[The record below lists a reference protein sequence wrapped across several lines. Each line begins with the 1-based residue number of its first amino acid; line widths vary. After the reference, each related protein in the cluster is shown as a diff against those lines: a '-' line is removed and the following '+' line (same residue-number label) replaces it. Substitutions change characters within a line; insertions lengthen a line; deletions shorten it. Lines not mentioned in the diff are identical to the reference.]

1 MEPLVIKEPQ
11 FDAPQAVSDSRT
23 NLVGIGKEEM
33 KGFVTSV
40 GLEPFRAKQLW
51 RWIYKRGMTEFDV
64 MSDMGKQARELL
76 EQHCFIERGERT
88 SDQLSKDGTRK
99 WLLKFADGNEIETV
113 YIPEAERGT
122 LCISSQVGCT
132 LACTF
137 CHTGTQRLV
146 RNLTAAE
153 IVGQVLAANDAM
165 EEWPINPET
174 RKITNIVFMGMGE
187 PLFNYEHVKTA
198 CKLLTDGEG
207 LSLSRKKVTV
217 STSGVVPEIY
227 KLADEVGV
235 NLALSLH
242 AVHDDLRDEIVPIN
256 RKYKLKEVME
266 ACHYYAAK
274 YPSQRILIEY
284 VMLAGVNDSDADAHA
299 LIALL
304 QGLPVKVNLIPFNP
318 WPGSPYECSS
328 NNRIHKFAQILADA
342 HISVPIRKTRGQD
355 ILAACGQL
363 KSASERKKGQKVK
376 LS

>member
-1 MEPLVIKEPQ
+1 MQAPIEKQPE
-11 FDAPQAVSDSRT
+11 FSEPQAVSDSRH
-23 NLVGIGKEEM
+23 NLVGIDKDALTGL
-33 KGFVTSV
+33 VTSL

-64 MSDMGKQARELL
+64 MSDMGKKARELL
-76 EQHCFIERGERT
+76 EQQCFIERAERT
-88 SDQLSKDGTRK
+88 ADQISQDGTRK

-113 YIPEAERGT
+113 YIPENDRGT

-146 RNLTAAE
+146 RNLTSAE
-153 IVGQVLAANDAM
+153 IIGQVLAANDAM
-165 EEWPINPET
+165 EEWPIHPET
-174 RKITNIVFMGMGE
+174 RRITNIVFMGMGE

-207 LSLSRKKVTV
+207 ISLSRRKVTV

-242 AVHDDLRDEIVPIN
+242 AVRDDLRNEIVPIN

-284 VMLAGVNDSDADAHA
+284 VMLAGVNDSDDDARR
-299 LIALL
+299 LIDLL
-304 QGLPVKVNLIPFNP
+304 DGLPVKVNLIPFNP

-328 NNRIHKFAQILADA
+328 GNRIHKFAQILADA

-363 KSASERKKGQKVK
+363 KSDSERKKGQKIK
-376 LS
+376 LH